1 MRGWIKIKQKKKIEK
16 KIENERKKI
25 ERKRWEKRATRDVA
39 FSSDLEANECEF
51 FVGVLCVQFTRETF
65 PRVSRTNLYRFD

>member
-1 MRGWIKIKQKKKIEK
+1 MKGWIKTKQKKGGGE
-16 KIENERKKI
+16 IENERKMI